1 MKKIFIPNND
11 TIKTDI
17 ISIVDNYK
25 VLHYDELPILYI
37 GTNKFGNKII
47 GSLLEE
53 DDDNK
58 YFYKLHTILSNK
70 EYFDFVSKKI
80 SYLDLLRNSKSIC
93 LVIETYSFEVVK
105 AYDYEFNK
113 IPKDYLPL
121 ENSFCPS
128 INSNNSL
135 SYSISLKGKLADMNK
150 AIANEVSKIQN
161 VFTEFIEDRIK
172 VLKGFDAKPQALL
185 EPYTPGSFKI
195 NFDLEIKHQSKKPQL
210 FFQLANFDEYINQYI
225 NYLGTEFYN
234 DKSYFING
242 ESPSKS
248 LKELENILVKLY
260 DKTQIKKPK
269 DINQFLKKDIKKSIS
284 TFEEITEE
292 VGDNFISAEIIN
304 INTDFEKPL
313 AFIDKNFSEQ
323 FQSVVEDIE
332 ISTTKELFEDND
344 YNDYNIYIY
353 HLNTDNRTGNA
364 FIKSFNKDDE
374 MSKPKIKIEGD
385 ESLETT
391 KYTESIYLNKWIT
404 VKAKAKRI
412 GEKYKYLT
420 IKFEDE

>member
-1 MKKIFIPNND
+1 MKNFFIHNND

-25 VLHYDELPILYI
+25 VLHYDEFPILYI
-37 GTNKFGNKII
+37 GNNKFGNKII

-53 DDDNK
+53 DDDNQC
-58 YFYKLHTILSNK
+58 FYKLHTILSNK
-70 EYFDFVSKKI
+70 EYFDFISKKV
-80 SYLDLLRNSKSIC
+80 SYLDLLKNSKSIC
-93 LVIETYSFEVVK
+93 LVIETYSFKIKK
-105 AYDYEFNK
+105 AYDYKFNE
-113 IPKDYLPL
+113 IPQDYLPM

-128 INSNNSL
+128 IISNNSL

-161 VFTEFIEDRIK
+161 IFSEFIEDRIK

-185 EPYTPGSFKI
+185 EPYSPGSFKI

-210 FFQLANFDEYINQYI
+210 FFQLANFDKYINQYI

-234 DKSYFING
+234 DKSYFIN
-242 ESPSKS
+242 EEKPSKS
-248 LKELENILVKLY
+248 LKELEDILVELY
-260 DKTQIKKPK
+260 ENTQIKKPK
-269 DINQFLKKDIKKSIS
+269 DINQFLKKDLKKSIS
-284 TFEEITEE
+284 KFEKITEE
-292 VGDNFISAEIIN
+292 VGENFISAEILN
-304 INTDFEKPL
+304 INPDFEKPL
-313 AFIDKNFSEQ
+313 AFIDRDFSEQ

-332 ISTTKELFEDND
+332 ISTKELFEDND

-353 HLNTDNRTGNA
+353 HLNTDNRSGNA
-364 FIKSFNKDDE
+364 FIKSFNKEDE
-374 MSKPKIKIEGD
+374 MSKPKFKIEGD

-391 KYTESIYLNKWIT
+391 KYTESIYLNKWIA

-420 IKFEDE
+420 IKYEDE